1 MFLRRHIRAG
11 GWAAATWLSVLLLS
25 APALPGLLVHFV
37 EGPEHQ
43 CACSLSPD
51 HRCACPKCSREAH
64 EALLKMMYEEG
75 RDLLSDHDC
84 SDESPA
90 FHLLSLPRVTL
101 LAPLVVPAALVAER
115 ECPGEP
121 GALSTRPLDAPPHP
135 PPIVS

>member
-1 MFLRRHIRAG
+1 MFLRGHIGRA

-25 APALPGLLVHFV
+25 APALPALLVHFV
-37 EGPEHQ
+37 DGPEHQ

-84 SDESPA
+84 SEESPA
-90 FHLLSLPRVTL
+90 FHLLSLPR
-101 LAPLVVPAALVAER
+101 
-115 ECPGEP
+115 
-121 GALSTRPLDAPPHP
+121 GALSVPLVTPAPVSRPTRAPWRTEALSPRRLKAPPHP